1 MKTILK
7 TIKSIIKIFK
17 SKPIKN
23 NTHINITN
31 NTNGLTSSGQLR
43 NHTNNTIKI
52 VGNNIPL
59 TLAIIIILLVVA
71 CVLTLVVKALSDLVK
86 KNDNDAS
93 SYTII
98 DSSSEKDEG
107 DIDVLPPVPP
117 PQPIEYSFS
126 ICKENYK
133 SIEVDIDNCFE
144 ESAVTNVD
152 CVAMID
158 DKLSQFFSS
167 ESLFPLFDKDDDEIE
182 EMNNRL
188 YFDDSISSIYKDLDA
203 KDMNEVA
210 QTNYAL
216 YNKQKNIDYEDI
228 SDFSSVIGKYNSI
241 LAKAEIP
248 YAVNR
253 CALVSSFY
261 ATNLIR
267 YGKEELYKISYSEEK
282 VFEECKNAIYLYIY
296 DIHFGNYYFST
307 KDYIHNTNETYYALG
322 QLYSALAMFS
332 DTDYERVKYSCYA
345 IYFYKNCRIQ
355 NNPNYTPK
363 NQMAICYNN
372 LLCANYCRNY
382 YQRYKN
388 KYDQLL
394 LQSD

>member
-1 MKTILK
+1 MKIISK
-7 TIKSIIKIFK
+7 IIKSIIRIFK
-17 SKPIKN
+17 QKPIKKTTSIN
-23 NTHINITN
+23 ITTTMNGDTSSGHIGNITN
-31 NTNGLTSSGQLR
+31 NTIIR
-43 NHTNNTIKI
+43 NSNIKPFI
-52 VGNNIPL
+52 VLI
-59 TLAIIIILLVVA
+59 IIIILVVVGFLA
-71 CVLTLVVKALSDLVK
+71 IVTKALINQIK
-86 KNDNDAS
+86 EDNDE
-93 SYTII
+93 
-98 DSSSEKDEG
+98 SSSHIVINSSSKTDESR
-107 DIDVLPPVPP
+107 IIEPPPTPP
-117 PQPIEYSFS
+117 PQPIEFNYNQ
-126 ICKENYK
+126 CKENYK
-133 SIEVDIDNCFE
+133 SVESEIDSCFE
-144 ESAVTNVD
+144 DAAVTNVE
-152 CVAMID
+152 CVAMVE

-322 QLYSALAMFS
+322 QLYSALALFS

-355 NNPNYTPK
+355 DNPNYTPK